1 MLVLARKLN
10 ESIVIGGR
18 IIVKVLRINSG
29 AVKLGIQAPPDLPVY
44 REEVVGVS
52 RTAKPGASRPG
63 PARAPTAPARRGPP
77 PSAPPAPAPSTPDPE

>member
-52 RTAKPGASRPG
+52 RTSKPGAARAAQ
-63 PARAPTAPARRGPP
+63 ARAPAGAARRGTP
-77 PSAPPAPAPSTPDPE
+77 PSAGPASAPSTLDQE